1 MPGRKDIKKVLIIGS
16 GPIIIGQAA
25 EFDFSG
31 SQASRALREEGY
43 ETVIVNSNPATIQT
57 DLETADI
64 VYIEPL
70 IPEVL
75 AKIIER
81 ERPQGLL
88 PGFGGQTGLNLSYE
102 LARTGILERLKVE
115 LLGSNLQTIEMAEN
129 RDYFR
134 ALMNRIGEPIP
145 RSFAVHN
152 YDEARNVLK
161 DMNFPVLIRPA
172 YTLGGTGSSVVY
184 DGNQFYDA
192 VMTGLIRS
200 PIKQVLIEES
210 VLGWKEY
217 EYEVIRDNNDNC
229 IIICSMENIDPMGI
243 HTGESM
249 VVAPAQTLTDK
260 QHQILRSS
268 VIKIIRSLKIA
279 GGCNIQFAVNPEKWE
294 YRVIEVNPRV
304 SRSSALAS
312 KATGYPIARVSAKI
326 AVGFNLDEIPNAI
339 TKKTMAGFEPA
350 LDYVVVKIPRWPF
363 DKFPTVDRRIGTQM
377 KSTGE
382 AMAIGSTIE
391 EALMKAIRS
400 LEIDKIGI
408 EPDNWKEYELI
419 KEIQEPTDRLI
430 FAIAEAL
437 RRGYTR
443 KKISELSKVD
453 EFFISKIENI
463 VKMENLIKKQG
474 LSAQI
479 INQAKKMGFSDEYI
493 SKLSGIPSDEITAK
507 WLEKKITSAFNI
519 VDTCAGEFEAYTPY
533 YYSTY
538 WGEVDNKKINHKN
551 KKSVLIVGSGP
562 IRIGQGIEFDYACV
576 HSAIALKELGYEAI
590 IVNNNPETVS
600 TDFDVS
606 TRLYFEPLKLEDVL
620 NVLFKEEPYGI
631 ILQFGGQTS
640 VNLAMPLLKAIK
652 KYGLKTKILG
662 TNPVD
667 MNLAEDRKDFS
678 NILQE
683 LSILQPPFATG
694 FSFDEVKDIAKKI
707 GYPVLVRPSYVLGGR
722 AMEIIYDEQ
731 ELERYVRLAAKV
743 SPEHPILVDKY
754 IANATEVDVDALCD
768 GRDVFIAGI
777 MEHIEQA
784 GVHSGDSYCVI
795 PPRSLFKKTMN
806 EIKRIVCD
814 IAIALKTVGLINI
827 QLAIQNGTVYALEAN
842 PRASRTI
849 PYVSKTIGIP
859 LAKIATK
866 IMLGYTLKELK
877 LPDEIRLDYISVKG
891 PVFPFLKLPGV
902 DPILGPEMKST
913 GEVMAVD
920 KTFGGAYYK
929 AILADNKFA
938 SSGTVYITV
947 RDEDKKEVVKIAR
960 ELKDLGF
967 KIVATRGT
975 AQFLRENGIEV
986 ETVYRIS
993 EHKSP
998 NALDMMRQGKI
1009 DLIINTPTMSYSA
1022 KRDGYTMRRLAV
1034 ELNIP
1039 FITALNSAYAEIE
1052 AIKFAR
1058 KGILKIKPINEF
1070 KIKIHQEDVPSNFAK
1085 GYD

>member
-1 MPGRKDIKKVLIIGS
+1 MPARKDIKKVLIIGS

-31 SQASRALREEGY
+31 SQASRSLREEGY

-70 IPEVL
+70 RTEVL
-75 AKIIER
+75 TKIIER
-81 ERPQGLL
+81 EKPQGLL

-102 LARTGILERLKVE
+102 LARQGILEKFKVE

-152 YDEARNVLK
+152 FDEARNVLK
-161 DMNFPVLIRPA
+161 NMNFPLLIRPA

-184 DGNQFYDA
+184 DGDQFYES

-217 EYEVIRDNNDNC
+217 EYEVMRDNDDNC

-243 HTGESM
+243 HTGESV

-260 QHQILRSS
+260 QHQLLRSAA
-268 VIKIIRSLKIA
+268 IKIIRALKIA

-339 TKKTMAGFEPA
+339 TKKTIAGFEPA
-350 LDYVVVKIPRWPF
+350 LDYVVIKIPRWPF

-382 AMAIGSTIE
+382 TMAIGSTIE
-391 EALMKAIRS
+391 EALLKAIRS
-400 LEIDKIGI
+400 LEIDKIGL

-419 KEIQEPTDRLI
+419 KEIQEPTDRFI
-430 FAIAEAL
+430 FAVAEAL
-437 RRGYTR
+437 RRGYTK
-443 KKISELSKVD
+443 KKISELSYID
-453 EFFISKIENI
+453 EFFIAKIENI
-463 VKMENLIKKQG
+463 VKMEKMIKKQG
-474 LSAQI
+474 LSVQL
-479 INQAKKMGFSDEYI
+479 INRAKKMGFSDMYI
-493 SKLSGIPSDEITAK
+493 SKISGIPVDEITAK
-507 WLEKKITSAFNI
+507 RFEKNITPAFNI

-538 WGEVDNKKINHKN
+538 WGESDNKKFRRRN
-551 KKSVLIVGSGP
+551 KKNVLIVGSGP

-590 IVNNNPETVS
+590 IINNNPETVS

-620 NVLFKEEPYGI
+620 NVVFKEEPYGI

-640 VNLAMPLLKAIK
+640 VNLAMPLYKAIK

-667 MNLAEDRKDFS
+667 MNLAEDRKAFS
-678 NILQE
+678 KILQE
-683 LSILQPPFATG
+683 LNILQPPFATG
-694 FSFDEVKDIAKKI
+694 FSFDEVKDIAGKI

-795 PPRSLFKKTMN
+795 PPRSLSKKTVD

-814 IAIALKTVGLINI
+814 IAIALKTIGMINI
-827 QLAIQNGTVYALEAN
+827 QLAIQNGTVYVLEAN
-842 PRASRTI
+842 PRASRTV

-859 LAKIATK
+859 LAKMATK
-866 IMLGYTLKELK
+866 IMLGYTVKELK
-877 LPDEIRLDYISVKG
+877 LPREIKLDFISVKG

-947 RDEDKKEVVKIAR
+947 RDEDKKEIMHIAH
-960 ELKDLGF
+960 ELKKLGF

-975 AQFLRENGIEV
+975 AQSLRENGIEV

-1058 KGILKIKPINEF
+1058 KRILRIKPINDL
-1070 KIKIHQEDVPSNFAK
+1070 KK
-1085 GYD
+1085 

>member
-1 MPGRKDIKKVLIIGS
+1 MPKRRDIKKVLIIGS

-31 SQASRALREEGY
+31 SQASKSLHEEGY
-43 ETVIVNSNPATIQT
+43 VTIIVNSNPATIQT

-64 VYIEPL
+64 IYIEPL
-70 IPEVL
+70 TPDIL
-75 AKIIER
+75 SKIIQR
-81 ERPQGLL
+81 EKPQGIL
-88 PGFGGQTGLNLSYE
+88 PGFGGQTGLNLAYE
-102 LARTGILERLKVE
+102 LARRGILEKFKVE

-134 ALMNRIGEPIP
+134 TLMNKIGEPIP
-145 RSFAVHN
+145 RSFAVHS
-152 YDEARNVLK
+152 YDEARKVLK
-161 DMNFPVLIRPA
+161 DMNFPLLIRPA

-184 DGNQFYDA
+184 DSGQFYNA

-217 EYEVIRDNNDNC
+217 EYEVMRDNNDNC

-249 VVAPAQTLTDK
+249 VVAPVQTLTDK
-260 QHQILRSS
+260 QHQTLRCAA
-268 VIKIIRSLKIA
+268 IKIIRALKIA

-326 AVGFNLDEIPNAI
+326 AVGLNLDEIPNAI
-339 TKKTMAGFEPA
+339 TKKTIAGFEPA

-382 AMAIGSTIE
+382 VMAIGSTIE
-391 EALMKAIRS
+391 EALLKAIRS
-400 LEIDKIGI
+400 LEIDKVGL
-408 EPDNWKEYELI
+408 ESDNWREYELI
-419 KEIQEPTDRLI
+419 RELQEPTDRFI
-430 FAIAEAL
+430 FALAEAL
-437 RRGYTR
+437 RRGYTK
-443 KKISELSKVD
+443 KKIAELSKVD

-463 VKMENLIKKQG
+463 IKMEKSIKKYGISIQT
-474 LSAQI
+474 LH
-479 INQAKKMGFSDEYI
+479 QAKKMGFGDEYI
-493 SKLSGIPSDEITAK
+493 SKVSGINKDEITAK
-507 WLEKKITSAFNI
+507 RIKNKIKPAFNI

-538 WGEVDNKKINHKN
+538 WGESDNKKTSSRN
-551 KKSVLIVGSGP
+551 KKNILIVGSGP

-576 HSAIALKELGYEAI
+576 HSAIALKEMGYEAI
-590 IVNNNPETVS
+590 IINNNPETVS

-606 TRLYFEPLKLEDVL
+606 SRLYFEPLRLEDVL
-620 NVLFKEEPYGI
+620 HVIFKEEPYGV

-640 VNLAMPLLKAIK
+640 VNLALPLYEAIK
-652 KYGLKTKILG
+652 KYRLKTKILG
-662 TNPVD
+662 TSPLDVHR
-667 MNLAEDRKDFS
+667 AEDRKAFS
-678 NILQE
+678 
-683 LSILQPPFATG
+683 SILKQLNIFQPPFATG
-694 FSFDEVKDIAKKI
+694 FSFDEVKDIARKI

-722 AMEIIYDEQ
+722 AMEIIYDEH
-731 ELERYVRLAAKV
+731 ELEKYVRLAVKV
-743 SPEHPILVDKY
+743 SSEHPILVDKY
-754 IANATEVDVDALCD
+754 ITNATEVDVDALCD
-768 GRDVFIAGI
+768 GKDVFIAGI

-784 GVHSGDSYCVI
+784 GVHSGDSYCVM
-795 PPRSLFKKTMN
+795 PPRSLSKKTIN
-806 EIKRIVCD
+806 EIKRIVFE
-814 IAIALKTVGLINI
+814 IAVALKTIGLINI
-827 QLAIQNGTVYALEAN
+827 QLAIQNGVVYVLEAN
-842 PRASRTI
+842 PRSSRTV

-859 LAKIATK
+859 LAKMATR
-866 IMLGYTLKELK
+866 IMLGSTVKELK
-877 LPDEIRLDYISVKG
+877 LPDEIKLDFISVKG

-913 GEVMAVD
+913 GEVMAID

-929 AILADNKFA
+929 AILADNKFS

-947 RDEDKKEVVKIAR
+947 RDEDKKEILKISK
-960 ELKDLGF
+960 ELKSLGF

-975 AQFLRENGIEV
+975 AQYLRENGIDV

-1052 AIKFAR
+1052 AIRFAR
-1058 KGILKIKPINEF
+1058 KGKMRIQPINNF
-1070 KIKIHQEDVPSNFAK
+1070 KK
-1085 GYD
+1085 